1 MVAVDVVEVEAED
14 EAGLTVFLSWESC
27 FMESLQV
34 QEPKGREKPTQEG
47 QEPCRK
53 EEQEQEWGQG
63 RRRRTQEEP
72 FLQEHEQGA
81 QESISKAQRVSIA

>member
-1 MVAVDVVEVEAED
+1 MVAVDVVEVEAEA
-14 EAGLTVFLSWESC
+14 EAGLPIFLVWKSC

-47 QEPCRK
+47 QEPCRE

-81 QESISKAQRVSIA
+81 QESIGKAQRVSIA

>member
-1 MVAVDVVEVEAED
+1 MVAADVEEVEVED
-14 EAGLTVFLSWESC
+14 EAGLTIFLVWKSC

-47 QEPCRK
+47 QEPCRE

-81 QESISKAQRVSIA
+81 QESIGKAQRVSIA

>member
-1 MVAVDVVEVEAED
+1 MVVVDVVEVEAED
-14 EAGLTVFLSWESC
+14 EAGLTIFLSWKSC

-47 QEPCRK
+47 QEPCWK

-63 RRRRTQEEP
+63 GRRRTQEEP
-72 FLQEHEQGA
+72 FLQEHE
-81 QESISKAQRVSIA
+81 